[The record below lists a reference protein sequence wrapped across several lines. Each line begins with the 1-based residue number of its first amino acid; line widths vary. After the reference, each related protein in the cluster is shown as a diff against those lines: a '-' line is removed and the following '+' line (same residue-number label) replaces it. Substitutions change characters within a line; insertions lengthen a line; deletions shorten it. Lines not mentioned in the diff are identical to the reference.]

1 MPDPKSEAVSGAH
14 SIAPA
19 WSDVTALGDSS
30 FRIRLGGTFSSAWLA
45 RLCRGLAGHRISIE
59 RAHAMRAPNRA
70 WSAEL
75 HVNCLPGA
83 PVVASLPL
91 LQLLAAEVP
100 DPGPLELDSYEL
112 TASTAHGGT
121 LHLTI
126 GAPDGLG
133 LLGSLLAQL
142 AKLTLYPIE
151 MHIET
156 KDGRAEDSL
165 WLYTDQ
171 APRPSGELQEA
182 LERTLISS
190 LRTRGG

>member
-1 MPDPKSEAVSGAH
+1 
-14 SIAPA
+14 
-19 WSDVTALGDSS
+19 VTALGDSS

-45 RLCRGLAGHRISIE
+45 RLCRGLAGERISIE

-75 HVNCLPGA
+75 HVRCLPGA
-83 PVVASLPL
+83 PAVASLPL
-91 LQLLAAEVP
+91 LQLVAADVP
-100 DPGPLELDSYEL
+100 EPGPLELDSYEL

-121 LHLTI
+121 LHLMI
-126 GAPDGLG
+126 AAPDSLG

-156 KDGRAEDSL
+156 SDGRAQDSL

-171 APRPSGELQEA
+171 ALRPSGDLQEA
-182 LERTLISS
+182 LERTLASS
-190 LRTRGG
+190 LHTRAG

>member
-1 MPDPKSEAVSGAH
+1 MPESKREAVSGAH
-14 SIAPA
+14 SISPA
-19 WSDVTALGDSS
+19 WSDVTALGDSC
-30 FRIRLGGTFSSAWLA
+30 FRIRLGGTFGSAWLA
-45 RLCRGLAGHRISIE
+45 RLCRGLASQRISIE

-75 HVNCLPGA
+75 HVRCLPGA
-83 PVVASLPL
+83 PDPSSLPI
-91 LQLLAAEVP
+91 LQLIAAEVP

-121 LHLTI
+121 LHLSI

-142 AKLTLYPIE
+142 GKLTLYPIE

-156 KDGRAEDSL
+156 QDGRAQDSL

-171 APRPSGELQEA
+171 APLPSGDLQQA
-182 LERTLISS
+182 LERTLTGS
-190 LRTRGG
+190 LRPRSG